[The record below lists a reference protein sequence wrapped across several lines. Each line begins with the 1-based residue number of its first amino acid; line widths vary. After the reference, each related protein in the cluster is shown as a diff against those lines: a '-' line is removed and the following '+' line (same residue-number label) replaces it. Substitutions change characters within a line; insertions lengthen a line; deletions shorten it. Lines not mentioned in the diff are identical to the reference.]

1 MTSKKN
7 ENHLYELFNEIKLNN
22 LVFDEAKENDYDKKN
37 LILIPKYT
45 YDNGVIAQL
54 FIKTPMVS
62 HTKGGLPPMRDKEKN
77 LIDYG
82 DGGRAQ
88 WNFYFGDSPDE
99 KVFQEKME
107 EIQEKI
113 LKEKLTIIGKNG
125 SRKDDKKIDEKKFE
139 FINMIK
145 EDKNSQNFMRFK
157 FKVDYKMKEKLETK
171 FYELVNNKI
180 EEVNITSIN
189 DFESKYKY
197 GTFKYRMVVKMK
209 KIWVQKMLPSKF
221 GVGFDIEQMLIE
233 PSNDVNTSG
242 KVNIKNMMLSSQF
255 DDDDITEINKKTSE
269 IEISKKSDD
278 DADDEEDDEEDDDVE
293 EEEIKST
300 KNKSKIVKSTKK
312 DDSEEDDDEDEIKSS
327 KKVASS
333 VKAKP
338 VRRKA
343 GSVTSSS

>member
-22 LVFDEAKENDYDKKN
+22 LSLDEAKENDYDKKN

-45 YDNGVIAQL
+45 YENGVIAQL
-54 FIKTPMVS
+54 FFKTPMVS
-62 HTKGGLPPMRDKEKN
+62 HVKGGLPPMRDKEKN

-82 DGGRAQ
+82 DGGRAK
-88 WNFYFGDSPDE
+88 WNYYFGDSEDE
-99 KVFQEKME
+99 KIFQQKME
-107 EIQEKI
+107 AIQEKI

-145 EDKNSQNFMRFK
+145 EDKNAQNFMRFN
-157 FKVDYKMKEKLETK
+157 FKLDYKNKEKLETK

-180 EEVNITSIN
+180 DEVNITSLA

-233 PSNDVNTSG
+233 PSNEVSG

-255 DDDDITEINKKTSE
+255 DDDDIIEINKKTSD
-269 IEISKKSDD
+269 IEISKKSSDD
-278 DADDEEDDEEDDDVE
+278 EADDEEEVEEDDDVE
-293 EEEIKST
+293 EEEIKS
-300 KNKSKIVKSTKK
+300 
-312 DDSEEDDDEDEIKSS
+312 S
-327 KKVASS
+327 KKVTSS
-333 VKAKP
+333 MKAKP

-343 GSVTSSS
+343 GSATSNL